1 LISIGGSLASTVGAE
16 NPFRYRGYYYDTETG
31 LYYLQSR
38 YYDSEIGRFISK
50 DGESY
55 HTGQIGAA
63 ANLYAYADNNPVVYG
78 DADGHSVTSMILNIA
93 SSIFSL
99 VFAVNP
105 VTGGWKLGFALG
117 LGVASLFVTQHD
129 YTQSVNKLNKQLKNH
144 KISHSTYN
152 RELKSDNR
160 WRNIGIGVAVI
171 TTVFTYLGI
180 PKYAGLM
187 SKTGMTVVSTLAN
200 VFLGHTLS
208 NVMWIND
215 MVALMN
221 GHADWF

>member
-1 LISIGGSLASTVGAE
+1 MVGTE

-38 YYDSEIGRFISK
+38 YYNPEFGRFISK
-50 DGESY
+50 DDASY
-55 HTGQIGAA
+55 HTSQTGAA
-63 ANLYAYADNNPVVYG
+63 ANLYAYANDNPVMYG

-93 SSIFSL
+93 SSVFSL

-105 VTGGWKLGFALG
+105 VTGGLKLGFALA
-117 LGVASLFVTQHD
+117 LGGASLWVTIVD
-129 YTQSVNKLNKQLKNH
+129 YNKSVNKLSKQLKSH
-144 KISHSTYN
+144 SISRSTYN

-160 WRNIGIGVAVI
+160 WRNIGIGAAVI

-187 SKTGMTVVSTLAN
+187 SRTGMTVVSVLAN
-200 VFLGHTLS
+200 VLLGHTLS

-215 MVALMN
+215 MVSLMN
-221 GHADWF
+221 GNADWF